1 MCHLETIELMNS
13 DTSLKKGINPFVIAW
28 ILGLLFYFLEYA
40 VRSAP
45 SIMIP
50 QLREAF
56 STSAS
61 GVSTIIGAYYI
72 TYSITSL
79 AAGMALDR
87 AGAKYPLFGGAIVLG
102 LGCLLFTYAGF
113 YPGYIGR
120 LLQGAGSAMAFPAC
134 VYIAVRAFSASKLA
148 TAIGTTQSLGMLGGS
163 AGQFLAAPL
172 LQNGFSLTH
181 FWIMLGLF
189 AFIIGAFIVYIIPQE
204 KIATDINV
212 KQQSLLAPYKIVFSN
227 PQSYFSGLVS
237 GLLFAPTTIF
247 AMTWGVAFFQT
258 GRHLDFSTA
267 TLACA
272 IVPLGWAVGCPLLGW
287 LADKIEQRKPV
298 IIGGATIMIISLLQ
312 LIYLPN
318 LMAPYITMFIMGI
331 ASGAAMIPYSIIK
344 EANPDMVKGSATG
357 TINFLTFGVTSLLG
371 PLFNYMYGKDLST
384 TTDNE
389 AHFRSAGMFWV
400 IGIALAIIICLFLK
414 ETGSKK
420 KV

>member
-1 MCHLETIELMNS
+1 MNS
-13 DTSLKKGINPFVIAW
+13 SDTPTKKGINPFVIAW

-50 QLREAF
+50 QLRDAF
-56 STSAS
+56 SASAS

-79 AAGMALDR
+79 AAGIALDR
-87 AGAKYPLFGGAIVLG
+87 AGVKYPLFGGAVVLG
-102 LGCLLFTYAGF
+102 LGCILFTIAGY

-134 VYIAVRAFSASKLA
+134 VYLAVRAFSASKLA
-148 TAIGTTQSLGMLGGS
+148 TAIGATQSLGMLGGS
-163 AGQFLAAPL
+163 VGQFLAAPL
-172 LQNGFSLTH
+172 LQNGLSLTY
-181 FWIMLGLF
+181 FWILIGVF
-189 AFIIGAFIVYIIPQE
+189 SFIIGAIIVYIIPQE
-204 KIATDINV
+204 KIVVDAGV
-212 KQQSLLAPYKIVFSN
+212 PKQNLLTPYKIVFSN
-227 PQSYFSGLVS
+227 PQSYLSGLVS

-267 TLACA
+267 TLSCA

-287 LADKIEQRKPV
+287 AADRLGRRKPV
-298 IIGGATIMIISLLQ
+298 IIAGSIVMIISLLQ
-312 LIYLPN
+312 LLYMPN
-318 LMAPYITMFIMGI
+318 LTVPYITMFIMGI

-344 EANPDMVKGSATG
+344 EANPDKVKGSATG

-371 PLFNYMYGKDLST
+371 PLFNYMYGKGLSLV
-384 TTDNE
+384 TDHE
-389 AHFRSAGMFWV
+389 SHFRSAGLFWV
-400 IGIALAIIICLFLK
+400 AGILLAIIICFFLK
-414 ETGSKK
+414 ETGAERKA
-420 KV
+420 